1 MKPNDLPNTPDAP
14 DEVLR
19 QPDELLANRE
29 ELLRTPDDRF
39 REDRDGDPKTLFED
53 TEPHERMGFRVDD
66 SKLLDLTGDADTR
79 LEKNTGKPY

>member
-1 MKPNDLPNTPDAP
+1 MKPNDLPNRPNAP
-14 DEVLR
+14 DKVLR

-39 REDRDGDPKTLFED
+39 KEARDGDPKTLFED

-66 SKLLDLTGDADTR
+66 SKPLDLSGDPDTR
-79 LEKNTGKPY
+79 LENNSGKPF